1 MKILIDIGH
10 PAHVHYFKNFIY
22 EMSRKNHE
30 FLVIARNKE
39 VTIDLLNAFEIPFI
53 SRGRGSS
60 GFLGKILYYPIAL
73 YIIIKKALFFKPD
86 FFLSFGTIYPP
97 IVAFLFNKPMV
108 AITDT
113 EHDFLSNFILKPFS
127 DVILTPSFFREKF
140 GKNHLKVN
148 TLVELG
154 SLHPEY
160 FRPDISVK
168 KKYLNIND
176 NEKFIIIRFVEWNA
190 SHDLNENGLSLTS
203 KRTIISELCKIYK
216 VFISSEGILDDE
228 FKKYQLKIPA
238 EKMHDVLFY
247 SELFFGES
255 GTMAVESALL
265 GTPAITFSSSAKKC
279 GNFLDLKDKYELL
292 FYFEDDN
299 KALNCAKKLLGDH
312 ESKSKWKFK
321 SKKLINETINFTK
334 FLIWF
339 FENYPHSKSNY
350 KSFNN

>member
-1 MKILIDIGH
+1 MKILVDIGH

-22 EMSRKNHE
+22 EMSKRKHK
-30 FLVIARNKE
+30 FLVVARNKE
-39 VTIDLLNAFEIPFI
+39 VSIELLNAFKIPFV
-53 SRGRGSS
+53 SRGKGAS
-60 GFLGKILYYPIAL
+60 GLLGKILYYPIAV
-73 YIIIKKALFFKPD
+73 YIIIKNAILFKPD

-97 IVAFLFNKPMV
+97 IVSFIFNKTMV
-108 AITDT
+108 TITDT
-113 EHDFLSNFILKPFS
+113 EHEYLSKFIFKPFS

-190 SHDLNENGLSLTS
+190 SHDLNENGLSITS
-203 KRTIISELCKIYK
+203 KRTIVSELSKIYK

-279 GNFLDLKDKYELL
+279 GNFLDLRDKYELL